1 MKWGIRNW
9 GRPSDY
15 LPSLS
20 GTGEVFSGSPGYR
33 FSENRAP
40 ESSIL
45 RDLASLSSARGVPE
59 IEQVR
64 LVSARTNWA
73 SRSKTRKFVVSV
85 GSCRFIREPP
95 GSLFYRSCINQMGD
109 YTKTRHEKQEAVR
122 DQCEYA
128 RIAIVRGAM
137 PLGYLAGSSLR

>member
-20 GTGEVFSGSPGYR
+20 GTGEVFSVFRKQGTRIVDPPGPSFVELGSR
-33 FSENRAP
+33 
-40 ESSIL
+40 
-45 RDLASLSSARGVPE
+45 VPE

-95 GSLFYRSCINQMGD
+95 DSLFYRSCINQMGD